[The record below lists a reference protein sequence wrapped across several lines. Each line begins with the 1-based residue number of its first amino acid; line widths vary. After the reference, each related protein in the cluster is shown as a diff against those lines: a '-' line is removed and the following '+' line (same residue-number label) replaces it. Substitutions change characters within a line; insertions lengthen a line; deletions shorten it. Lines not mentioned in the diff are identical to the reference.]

1 MKQYLVLASLLLVH
15 IASAQ
20 TLKQNLEK
28 AYAHFEQD
36 KQLNYGISSLAV
48 INAST
53 GELIFS
59 KNGTTGLAP
68 ASTLKT
74 ITAATA
80 LALLGENFTW
90 ETILGYSGDIVQG
103 TLTGDLILKGGGDP
117 TLGCSRYAQTT
128 KNVLFEK
135 WINAIRQTGIKKING
150 RVLVDDRLFGTQTLP
165 EGWIWQDIGNYFG
178 AGASSVS
185 WNENQ
190 FGLIFQPAATTGSPT
205 KLLHS
210 EPQIPYLKII
220 NEVKTG
226 EPGSGD
232 NVYAYSAP
240 YSDIIYLR
248 GTYASDLKKT
258 ILISIPDPA
267 FEIAFRLQ
275 DTLKQLGIQTTNTP
289 STARRLIAD
298 HIQVADSCRIISVH
312 QSPRLKQVIDPFN
325 QKSINLYGEI
335 LIKTLAWKQGRTIS
349 TAEGVNIVKD
359 YWTNK
364 LGININAM
372 NITDGSGLSP
382 ATRITTESIAKIL
395 ASAKNEPWFNTLY
408 QSLPINNNM
417 KMKSGSI
424 HDVLAYAGYQPNVNG
439 TFLAFSFI
447 INNYNGNTALIRQKM
462 FSVLN
467 TLKQ

>member
-1 MKQYLVLASLLLVH
+1 M
-15 IASAQ
+15 
-20 TLKQNLEK
+20 
-28 AYAHFEQD
+28 
-36 KQLNYGISSLAV
+36 
-48 INAST
+48 
-53 GELIFS
+53 
-59 KNGTTGLAP
+59 
-68 ASTLKT
+68 
-74 ITAATA
+74 
-80 LALLGENFTW
+80 
-90 ETILGYSGDIVQG
+90 
-103 TLTGDLILKGGGDP
+103 
-117 TLGCSRYAQTT
+117 
-128 KNVLFEK
+128 
-135 WINAIRQTGIKKING
+135 
-150 RVLVDDRLFGTQTLP
+150 
-165 EGWIWQDIGNYFG
+165 
-178 AGASSVS
+178 
-185 WNENQ
+185 
-190 FGLIFQPAATTGSPT
+190 
-205 KLLHS
+205 
-210 EPQIPYLKII
+210 
-220 NEVKTG
+220 
-226 EPGSGD
+226 
-232 NVYAYSAP
+232 
-240 YSDIIYLR
+240 
-248 GTYASDLKKT
+248 
-258 ILISIPDPA
+258 
-267 FEIAFRLQ
+267 
-275 DTLKQLGIQTTNTP
+275 
-289 STARRLIAD
+289 IAD

-364 LGININAM
+364 LDININAM